1 MAINRLEGAKVAG
14 KDDDVWR
21 DGMGNLEE
29 GLMRNA
35 QMMRGLLGCVVLLGM
50 MAPGLA
56 QAVEP
61 CAPDDRLTAFD
72 AARIEGLATSRLQG
86 LAAAMADG
94 AQDDRSLVG
103 GLYAQGLAP
112 AGTLAP
118 GHYACRTLKL
128 GGLSPLIVYAD
139 FQCTISESDDG
150 GYTIVKSTGSQQ
162 LSGTLTPSGDGL
174 LYTGALNYSDESAID
189 YGADAERDQ
198 VGCLYR
204 VSQDDPRLVLE
215 LPAPQFESLFDI
227 LVLTP
232 R

>member
-1 MAINRLEGAKVAG
+1 MTMFGE
-14 KDDDVWR
+14 
-21 DGMGNLEE
+21 DGIGSLGE
-29 GLMRNA
+29 GLMNYA
-35 QMMRGLLGCVVLLGM
+35 QMMRGLLGGAVFFGL

-61 CAPDDRLTAFD
+61 CVPNDRVTAFD

-94 AQDDRSLVG
+94 AQADRTLVG

-112 AGTLAP
+112 ADTIAP
-118 GHYACRTLKL
+118 GRYACRTLKL

-139 FQCTISESDDG
+139 FQCTISAAGDG
-150 GYTIVKSTGSQQ
+150 GYTIIKSTGSQQ
-162 LSGTLTPSGDGL
+162 LSGTFTPSGDGL

-189 YGADAERDQ
+189 YGSNAERDQ

-227 LVLTP
+227 LLLTP